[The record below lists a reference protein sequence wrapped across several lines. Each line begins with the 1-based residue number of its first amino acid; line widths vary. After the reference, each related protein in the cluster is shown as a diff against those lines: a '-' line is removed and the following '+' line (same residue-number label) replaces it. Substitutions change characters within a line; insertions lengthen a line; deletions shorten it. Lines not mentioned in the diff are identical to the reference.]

1 MDDGNRKCEIENRR
15 RVRQFKHIC
24 YYGGMRLM
32 LRGDACEIRRPI
44 RSNDE
49 NVVVD
54 SKVLAIAAADV
65 DTY

>member
-32 LRGDACEIRRPI
+32 LRSDAREIRRPI
-44 RSNDE
+44 GSDDE
-49 NVVVD
+49 DVVVD
-54 SKVLAIAAADV
+54 SKVLAITAAYV